1 MFFFGSTEYRIF
13 PVNLMQAVA
22 DAFLFVLCC
31 NIA

>member
-22 DAFLFVLCC
+22 DAFLFVVAV
-31 NIA
+31 I